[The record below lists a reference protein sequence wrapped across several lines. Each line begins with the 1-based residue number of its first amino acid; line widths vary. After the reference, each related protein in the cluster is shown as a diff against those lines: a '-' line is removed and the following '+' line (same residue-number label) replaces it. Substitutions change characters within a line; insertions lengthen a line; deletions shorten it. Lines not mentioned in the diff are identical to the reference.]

1 MAKDASSKPGAERM
15 KDASSK
21 PGAEQK
27 KGAGSKDPD
36 LPIDL
41 PLHVKLQQSLE
52 LYGPLAVV
60 M

>member
-1 MAKDASSKPGAERM
+1 MQVVLNFRPHMSKDAG
-15 KDASSK
+15 SK

-27 KGAGSKDPD
+27 KGAGSKD

-52 LYGPLAVV
+52 LYGPLAVG

>member
-1 MAKDASSKPGAERM
+1 MPCFIVGRVPNMSKDAGSKP
-15 KDASSK
+15 

-27 KGAGSKDPD
+27 KGAGSKD

-52 LYGPLAVV
+52 LYGPLAVG